1 MLPAAVGERSP
12 VVSEDLD
19 IPAGPNPGAVQQGL
33 FVANGIRRQNG
44 LPELTLDPVLAAVAQ
59 AQAEDMENRHYFSH
73 DTPEGLTPFQR
84 MQNAGVRYRAAAENI
99 AMGTANAQ
107 RAFDMWLGSPGHR
120 RNLLNNIYGRA
131 GLGYSGGYW
140 VHDFTD

>member
-44 LPELTLDPVLAAVAQ
+44 LPELTLDPVLAAVAHRPKEGKGRSGQ
-59 AQAEDMENRHYFSH
+59 PKNAACLHLRQSAALNQIYMILFLLYFYEAKLISTRTTKKTGTRK
-73 DTPEGLTPFQR
+73 DSALWRLVP
-84 MQNAGVRYRAAAENI
+84 NI
-99 AMGTANAQ
+99 
-107 RAFDMWLGSPGHR
+107 LP
-120 RNLLNNIYGRA
+120 
-131 GLGYSGGYW
+131 
-140 VHDFTD
+140 